1 MIKNRF
7 SHIVYLICFIIIGI
21 LQKIGYEFFSYS
33 TAWHA
38 FFYVLVIPIINIVF
52 AFYFIK
58 ERSYY
63 VYPTIATMLSIFV
76 YILFGNGGLENKDL
90 GFNAF
95 NILTVTVPAT
105 FSPILGI
112 ALAKSEKVI
121 KLLNNIN
128 LFISKKFFRNKIETL
143 PPDRKMY
150 KDSYK
155 RDNNE
160 NF

>member
-7 SHIVYLICFIIIGI
+7 SHIVYLICFIIVGI
-21 LQKIGYEFFSYS
+21 LQKIGYDFFSYS
-33 TAWHA
+33 AAWHA

-52 AFYFIK
+52 AFYFVK
-58 ERSYY
+58 EKSYY

-76 YILFGNGGLENKDL
+76 YILFGNGGLGNKDL

-95 NILTVTVPAT
+95 NTLTVTIPAT

-128 LFISKKFFRNKIETL
+128 LLISKKFFRNKIETL
-143 PPDRKMY
+143 PPNK
-150 KDSYK
+150 K
-155 RDNNE
+155 RYMPSDKKSSHDD
-160 NF
+160 F